1 MFQSVLELVLRPVAD
16 FSSNYIDDVIVFS
29 GSWDDHLVNVERVVK
44 CLGEA
49 GLKLKLRK
57 CEFGRKFM
65 SYLGHQVG
73 CGRVAVPEAR
83 VLAMAN
89 YGRLKDS

>member
-1 MFQSVLELVLRPVAD
+1 
-16 FSSNYIDDVIVFS
+16 
-29 GSWDDHLVNVERVVK
+29 
-44 CLGEA
+44 
-49 GLKLKLRK
+49 
-57 CEFGRKFM
+57 M